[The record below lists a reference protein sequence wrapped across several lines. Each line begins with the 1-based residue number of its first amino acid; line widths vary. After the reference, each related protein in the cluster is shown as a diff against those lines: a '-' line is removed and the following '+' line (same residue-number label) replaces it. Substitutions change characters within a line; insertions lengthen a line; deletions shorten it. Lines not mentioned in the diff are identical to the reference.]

1 MLMSRKGENIYKRA
15 DGRWEGRYIKTH
27 MTNGKTKYGY
37 VYAKTYRE
45 AKAKLVEAI
54 AKNKSAQAEV
64 VTAKNTARFSGV
76 ASEWLDQLRP
86 KVKESTF
93 NKYHNLLASYIL
105 PRFSEMQLQKI
116 SHELIERYCGEL
128 LKTGGIQQKGLSPK
142 TVSDILS
149 VIRSILKYASSS
161 GREVLNDG
169 RSVRIK
175 QCTKEIKVLSR
186 SEQERLLA
194 YLRQNPNSINTG
206 IMLCLFTGMRIGE
219 ICALRWEDLSLSE
232 QTVYVHQTM
241 QRIQDKSSAAS
252 KTRVVIT
259 PPKSSCSI
267 RMIPL
272 PELLAAYISRYCKP
286 GTGFFLTNSAQK
298 YIEPRTM
305 QNHFKQVIK
314 ECGLENVNYHILRH
328 TFATRCVELGFDVKT
343 LSEILG
349 HANVNITMN
358 RYVHPTLEL
367 KKENMQ
373 RLEYLFAVK

>member
-1 MLMSRKGENIYKRA
+1 MSRKGENIYKRT
-15 DGRWEGRYIKTH
+15 DGRWEGRYLKTH
-27 MTNGKTKYGY
+27 IANGKAKYGY
-37 VYAKTYRE
+37 VYARTYRE

-54 AKNKSAQAEV
+54 AKNKATQAAV
-64 VTAKNTARFSGV
+64 LPAKNTDRFSGV
-76 ASEWLDQLRP
+76 ASEWLDHLRP

-105 PRFSEMQLQKI
+105 PHFSQMQLQTI
-116 SHELIERYCGEL
+116 SHEFIERHCSEL
-128 LKTGGIQQKGLSPK
+128 LKTGGIRQKGLSPK

-149 VIRSILKYASSS
+149 VIRSILRYAASS
-161 GREVLNDG
+161 GREILNDG

-175 QCTKEIKVLSR
+175 HCAKEIKVLSKN
-186 SEQERLLA
+186 EQNRLLS
-194 YLRQNPNSINTG
+194 YLQQNPTNINAG
-206 IMLCLFTGMRIGE
+206 IMLCLFTGMRVGE

-241 QRIQDKSSAAS
+241 QRIQNKGGAAS

-259 PPKSSCSI
+259 TPKSSCSI

-272 PELLAAYISRYCKP
+272 PELLAAYIARYCQP
-286 GTGFFLTNSAQK
+286 ATGFFLTNSDQK

-314 ECGLENVNYHILRH
+314 ECGLEKVNYHILRH

-373 RLEYLFAVK
+373 RLEYLFTVK